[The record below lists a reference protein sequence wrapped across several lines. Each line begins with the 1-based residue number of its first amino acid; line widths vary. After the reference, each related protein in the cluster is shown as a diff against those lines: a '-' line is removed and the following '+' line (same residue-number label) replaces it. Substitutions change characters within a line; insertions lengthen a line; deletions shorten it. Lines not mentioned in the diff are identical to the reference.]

1 MPHFDIIRE
10 SKPQRTFRVESVI
23 GTFDLQTEH
32 IKEHFVGD
40 VDLPKHWNIGLIVGR
55 SGSGKTTIA
64 RELFGEHLTG
74 QFSYTHES
82 ILDDMPQD
90 VTMSEITKA
99 LNSVGFSSPPSWLK
113 RYDVLSNGEK
123 MRCDIARAMLES
135 KDFFVFDEFT
145 SVVDRNVA
153 QISSF
158 AIQKAIRRN
167 NKQFIA
173 VTCHYDVQDWLM
185 PDWVFNT
192 DTMTFQTI
200 DAETQK
206 KNRPPINIEIR
217 EVRNNKAEIWRIF
230 SKYHYLSYSFNT
242 AARAFVCYANG
253 NLAGFTSALTFP
265 HPKKKNT
272 MKLHRTV
279 VFPDYQG
286 VGIAGALQNEVA
298 EYLSKNG
305 KTVIS
310 TMSHPAMIV
319 AHIRDKKW
327 VMTRHSRSSSGS
339 GKIQNKYVK
348 GSTSCARIT
357 CSFEYIGGNALGT
370 RRTREQRKND

>member
-1 MPHFDIIRE
+1 MEVKKVKLTQVALNERNP
-10 SKPQRTFRVESVI
+10 RTI
-23 GTFDLQTEH
+23 TEV
-32 IKEHFVGD
+32 KLLKLV
-40 VDLPKHWNIGLIVGR
+40 
-55 SGSGKTTIA
+55 
-64 RELFGEHLTG
+64 
-74 QFSYTHES
+74 ES
-82 ILDDMPQD
+82 ILVFPRMMEQRPIVIDEAFMALGGN
-90 VTMSEITKA
+90 MRLKA
-99 LNSVGFSSPPSWLK
+99 L
-113 RYDVLSNGEK
+113 
-123 MRCDIARAMLES
+123 
-135 KDFFVFDEFT
+135 T
-145 SVVDRNVA
+145 

-253 NLAGFTSALTFP
+253 NLAGFTSALPFP

-327 VMTRHSRSSSGS
+327 VMTRHSRSSSG
-339 GKIQNKYVK
+339 KIQNKYVK

-357 CSFEYIGGNALGT
+357 CSFEYIGGSVRNAQDARKKKKRLTT
-370 RRTREQRKND
+370 RQKQENAAGVISK